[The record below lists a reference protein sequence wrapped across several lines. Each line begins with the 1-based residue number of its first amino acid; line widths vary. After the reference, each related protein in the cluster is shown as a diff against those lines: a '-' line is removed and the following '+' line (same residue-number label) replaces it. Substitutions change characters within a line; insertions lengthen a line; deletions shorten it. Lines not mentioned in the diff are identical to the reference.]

1 MARWRSLRCSPGAAV
16 FVESD
21 ETTRIGNHSAL
32 VSFRR
37 LLLQIGGANIAGR
50 GSRFEAAELVVVRGR
65 KACPSLLLGTAPR
78 DPMFNCSA
86 RLRSL
91 RADRWRLQIL
101 VSESASFSP
110 SQALIALEPEPFDAC
125 ASRRP
130 LRALAERFF

>member
-65 KACPSLLLGTAPR
+65 KRVPSLVGISFVLAIAGT
-78 DPMFNCSA
+78 D
-86 RLRSL
+86 RS
-91 RADRWRLQIL
+91 RAGT
-101 VSESASFSP
+101 F
-110 SQALIALEPEPFDAC
+110 
-125 ASRRP
+125 
-130 LRALAERFF
+130 